1 LLVVVLPRFSELFE
15 GMGAAMP
22 LPAKIVMGLSDVVRG
37 YWWAGAIVI
46 IVGAIAFRRSLR
58 TTAGRLR
65 WDQTKLRIPLLG
77 MILRKLEAASLTRT
91 LGTLMRSGVP
101 MIQALETTRAIA
113 GNVVVANAIGEVEV
127 GVREGAGVANPL
139 ARTGAFPPLAVQ
151 MISVGEESG

>member
-1 LLVVVLPRFSELFE
+1 
-15 GMGAAMP
+15 
-22 LPAKIVMGLSDVVRG
+22 
-37 YWWAGAIVI
+37 
-46 IVGAIAFRRSLR
+46 
-58 TTAGRLR
+58 
-65 WDQTKLRIPLLG
+65 

-113 GNVVVANAIGEVEV
+113 GNVVIANAVGEVEV

-151 MISVGEESG
+151 MISVGEESGKLDEMLLKIADYYDREVRMQIDQFMGLLEPLLILIMGLLVGTVVVSMLMAIFSVNDFAM